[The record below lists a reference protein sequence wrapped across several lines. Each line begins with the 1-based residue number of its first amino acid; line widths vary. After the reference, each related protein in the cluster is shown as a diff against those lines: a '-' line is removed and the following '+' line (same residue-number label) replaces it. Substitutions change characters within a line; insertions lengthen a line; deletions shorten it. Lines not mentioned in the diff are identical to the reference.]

1 MQIPD
6 TSMVGRAGRYFSQ
19 RHDLMRIGMHRFWET
34 VDLPVMQNGSKQTDM
49 GTAYSWIV
57 TDRFKEYR

>member
-1 MQIPD
+1 
-6 TSMVGRAGRYFSQ
+6 
-19 RHDLMRIGMHRFWET
+19 MRISQQWFWET
-34 VDLPVMQNGSKQTDM
+34 IDLPVMQNGSKQTDM